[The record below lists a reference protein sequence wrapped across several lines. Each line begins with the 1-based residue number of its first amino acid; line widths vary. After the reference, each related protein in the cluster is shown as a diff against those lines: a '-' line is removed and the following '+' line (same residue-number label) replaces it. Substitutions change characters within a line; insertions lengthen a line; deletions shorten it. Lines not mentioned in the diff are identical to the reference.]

1 MTLDDAQKQTVRQ
14 WIDDGMKVAEIQDK
28 LAEDFDIRM
37 TYMEVR
43 FLVDDLGVIPKDPEP
58 EEGPEEEPA
67 PEDTVST
74 HSPQHDQQ
82 QDMGELVEDGA
93 PAPGGKVSISI
104 DQIARPGM
112 LVSGKV
118 TFSDGQSAS
127 WYLDQMGQ
135 LGLAPEV
142 EGYKPSQQ
150 DLMEFQMALQSEL
163 SRKGF

>member
-1 MTLDDAQKQTVRQ
+1 MTLDDVQKETVRQ
-14 WIDDGMKVAEIQDK
+14 WIGDGMKVAEIQDK
-28 LAEDFDIRM
+28 LAEDFDLKM

-58 EEGPEEEPA
+58 EPTPADEPGTEESAPPA
-67 PEDTVST
+67 
-74 HSPQHDQQ
+74 HGQQ
-82 QDMGELVEDGA
+82 PDMGELVDEGA
-93 PAPGGKVSISI
+93 PNPAMGGKVSISI

-118 TFSDGQSAS
+118 NFSDGQSAS

>member
-28 LAEDFDIRM
+28 LVEAFDIKM

-58 EEGPEEEPA
+58 EQKTEDEPA
-67 PEDTVST
+67 AEDTALSP
-74 HSPQHDQQ
+74 SPQQDQQ
-82 QDMGELVEDGA
+82 QDMGELMDEGA
-93 PAPGGKVSISI
+93 PTPGGKVSISI

-118 TFSDGQSAS
+118 TFSDSQSAS